1 MTRKHCT
8 ETGSPCIAQS
18 LEFSFPLT
26 ARGTLSFQQPTA
38 QLTFIRR
45 LREFVPFALTPLA
58 RFPLRAYVSFCRKGF
73 IKRPILATNHALT
86 RNTIS

>member
-45 LREFVPFALTPLA
+45 LREFVLFALTPLA
-58 RFPLRAYVSFCRKGF
+58 RFPLRAYDSVPPFLPLSTLVSSIFSLF
-73 IKRPILATNHALT
+73 IHSHVL
-86 RNTIS
+86 